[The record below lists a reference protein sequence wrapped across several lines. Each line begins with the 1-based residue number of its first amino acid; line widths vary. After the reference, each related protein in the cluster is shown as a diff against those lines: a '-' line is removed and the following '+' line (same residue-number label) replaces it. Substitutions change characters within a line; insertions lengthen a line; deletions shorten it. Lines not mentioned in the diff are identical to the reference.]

1 MIVNMIAARSANGII
16 GIGNGIPWRIPGE
29 QKQFKN
35 LTMHN
40 AVIMGR
46 KTYESIGRP
55 LKNRINIVVSTT
67 AHYGGRWDAGELTN
81 LVTVRSLEEAL
92 EMVDGMTNVE
102 AFIAGGGT
110 LYEQALPLTDRLYM
124 TDINTVVHPDETA
137 VYFPQF
143 STDEFIWT
151 DKEECHEAHTGYTR
165 KTWIRKTSLLKFGP
179 ELGWEEKRPDRDVE
193 RRVSTPF
200 VIGGHSIGNISLS
213 KKDNISYSDYVFL
226 YWSINGGNSLDR
238 NIPGMKGMKN
248 YSLDGRSFED
258 FMDIAGVLVINMMKD
273 KKAEHELR
281 VNALDKIMT
290 NFG

>member
-35 LTMHN
+35 LTVHN

-55 LKNRINIVVSTT
+55 LKNRVNIVVSKT

-81 LVTVRSLEEAL
+81 LITVRSLEEAL
-92 EMVDGMTNVE
+92 EMVEGMTNVE

-110 LYEQALPLTDRLYM
+110 LYEQALPLADRLYM
-124 TDINTVVHPDETA
+124 TDINTFVQSDETA

-151 DKEECHEAHTGYTR
+151 DKEECHEAYTGYTR
-165 KTWIRKTSLLKFGP
+165 QTWIRKTSLSKFGP
-179 ELGWEEKRPDRDVE
+179 ELNWEEKRPGRDVE

-200 VIGGHSIGNISLS
+200 VIDGHNIGNISLS
-213 KKDNISYSDYVFL
+213 KRENTAYANYVFL
-226 YWSINGGNSLDR
+226 HWSVNGGRELGM

-248 YSLDGRSFED
+248 YQMDGRTFAD
-258 FMDIAGVLVINMMKD
+258 FMDIAGVLVIDMMKE
-273 KKAEHELR
+273 KKAEHESR
-281 VNALDKIMT
+281 VKAFDRIMT